1 VFFYRTLIY
10 YSTIVT
16 SSEALMEFRS
26 KSNNYVAI
34 LIAVMLIVIGF
45 ALAFIH
51 KQSESDEQ
59 KDQLKVTITA
69 SSESVSEFTKS
80 SL

>member
-34 LIAVMLIVIGF
+34 LIAVMLIAMGF

-51 KQSESDEQ
+51 KQSKSDEQ
-59 KDQLKVTITA
+59 KEQLKVTITA
-69 SSESVSEFTKS
+69 SSESASEFPKPNV
-80 SL
+80 